1 VSVLNCDSR
10 ITNYSNMRLGCL
22 TCRGA
27 RVKCRKQKP
36 ICDRCDRMGKECHYA
51 EVVSKAEKKRRRQA
65 LMTQKPPVRI
75 LPGGPEPIPLQ
86 PFYDGDSNTVTQEN
100 VDPGLPA
107 LGMVDIWPPVEL
119 APVSSSEL
127 LGLEADSSVT
137 NLIEPNFAG
146 PSESHEHHILQG
158 LATEDLTVLRKDEVS
173 LKTQH
178 SVVIDFSSQ
187 DVPSP
192 LRLSSSERAAIDH
205 YKNTLSQTFT
215 TTDSIWS
222 TQQIYIRLGAQDPL
236 ILHFLL
242 AISLRDLHYRDK
254 DNHELSTLA
263 QTHFRAG
270 IGRLLIAISEDQ
282 PSNHLSVM
290 AAFWFLYMLGSSTIH
305 AGIGTMMLLSR
316 VVRDYVQTHVS
327 DFLCLDQGGQQQPS
341 PRLDQALVASVTIW
355 MFYADV
361 GFCFCY
367 RGGDLA
373 RYLCKTPDYMSNMV
387 KVSRSLHKLNW
398 GRDCP
403 LDQAVDY
410 GQKTEILDLLWKS
423 AVLCQ
428 AVNNLDQDLPTDEL
442 EQRFCEIECAYSW
455 IFQLVTMDFEPRPR
469 FLMNADWFVSYFYA
483 VRIYHF
489 RYSTHTEDPN
499 SRPKVVKKALK
510 SLLAIA
516 HRVSSKGCEGHFE
529 RLHWPLFM
537 AGLETSD
544 PIHREWI
551 LEKFPSGKFKSVLE
565 RVVKIQH
572 LSGSRVG
579 MSLIREMC
587 SEEDT
592 PRVSFLGF

>member
-1 VSVLNCDSR
+1 
-10 ITNYSNMRLGCL
+10 MLG
-22 TCRGA
+22 GA

-51 EVVSKAEKKRRRQA
+51 EAVSKGEKKRRQQE
-65 LMTQKPPVRI
+65 LMAQRSPVRI
-75 LPGGPEPIPLQ
+75 LPGGPEPIAFQ
-86 PFYDGDSNTVTQEN
+86 PFDDGDSSTVRQEN
-100 VDPGLPA
+100 VNPGLPA
-107 LGMVDIWPPVEL
+107 LGMIDTCPPVEHDL
-119 APVSSSEL
+119 ISSSAFPD
-127 LGLEADSSVT
+127 LEADSSVT
-137 NLIEPNFAG
+137 NFIETYFAG
-146 PSESHEHHILQG
+146 LSKSYEHPILQG
-158 LATEDLTVLRKDEVS
+158 LATEDVTIPRKDEFP
-173 LKTQH
+173 LRTQH
-178 SVVIDFSSQ
+178 NIMIDFSSQ

-205 YKNTLSQTFT
+205 YRNTLSHTFT
-215 TTDSIWS
+215 TKDSIWY
-222 TQQIYIRLGAQDPL
+222 TQQIYVRLGAQDPL

-254 DNHELSTLA
+254 ENHELSTLA

-282 PSNHLSVM
+282 PSRHLSVM

-316 VVRDYVQTHVS
+316 VVRDYMQKHVS
-327 DFLCLDQGGQQQPS
+327 GFLYLDQVGAQQPG

-373 RYLCKTPDYMSNMV
+373 RYISKTPDYMSNMV
-387 KVSRSLHKLNW
+387 EISRGIFKLNW
-398 GRDCP
+398 VKDCND
-403 LDQAVDY
+403 DQAVDHD
-410 GQKTEILDLLWKS
+410 QNIEVFDILWKS

-428 AVNNLDQDLPTDEL
+428 AVNDLDQDLPTDEL
-442 EQRFCEIECAYSW
+442 EQRFCEIEYAYSW
-455 IFQLVTMDFEPRPR
+455 IFQLATMDFEPRPR
-469 FLMNADWFVSYFYA
+469 FLMNADWVVSYFYA
-483 VRIYHF
+483 VRIYNF
-489 RYSTHTEDPN
+489 RYSTRIEDPN
-499 SRPKVVKKALK
+499 SRPKVIKKALK

-516 HRVSSKGCEGHFE
+516 HRVSSKSYEEHFE

-551 LEKFPSGKFKSVLE
+551 LEKFSSGKFRSVLE

>member
-1 VSVLNCDSR
+1 
-10 ITNYSNMRLGCL
+10 M
-22 TCRGA
+22 
-27 RVKCRKQKP
+27 
-36 ICDRCDRMGKECHYA
+36 
-51 EVVSKAEKKRRRQA
+51 
-65 LMTQKPPVRI
+65 
-75 LPGGPEPIPLQ
+75 
-86 PFYDGDSNTVTQEN
+86 
-100 VDPGLPA
+100 
-107 LGMVDIWPPVEL
+107 
-119 APVSSSEL
+119 
-127 LGLEADSSVT
+127 
-137 NLIEPNFAG
+137 
-146 PSESHEHHILQG
+146 
-158 LATEDLTVLRKDEVS
+158 
-173 LKTQH
+173 
-178 SVVIDFSSQ
+178 IDFSSY
-187 DVPSP
+187 DVPNP
-192 LRLSSSERAAIDH
+192 LRLSSFERAAIDH
-205 YKNTLSQTFT
+205 YRDTLSQTFT
-215 TTDSIWS
+215 TKDSVWY
-222 TQQIYIRLGAQDPL
+222 TQQIYVRLGAHDPL

-254 DNHELSTLA
+254 ENHELSTLA

-282 PSNHLSVM
+282 PSRHLSVM

-316 VVRDYVQTHVS
+316 VVRDYVQKHVS
-327 DFLCLDQGGQQQPS
+327 GLLYFDPAVKQQQS
-341 PRLDQALVASVTIW
+341 PRPDLALLANVTIW

-373 RYLCKTPDYMSNMV
+373 RYLCKTPDNIHNVV
-387 KVSRSLHKLNW
+387 KLSRTISKLNW
-398 GRDCP
+398 GQGCSAF
-403 LDQAVDY
+403 QAVDID
-410 GQKTEILDLLWKS
+410 QNREVLDLLWKS

-428 AVNNLDQDLPTDEL
+428 EVNDLDQNSPTDEM
-442 EQRFCEIECAYSW
+442 EQRFCEIEYTYSW
-455 IFQLVTMDFEPRPR
+455 IFQLAAMDFELRPR
-469 FLMNADWFVSYFYA
+469 FLMNADWVVSYFYA

-489 RYSTHTEDPN
+489 RYSTRIEDPN

-510 SLLAIA
+510 SLLALA
-516 HRVSSKGCEGHFE
+516 HRVSSKSYEEHFE

-551 LEKFPSGKFKSVLE
+551 LEKFSSGKFRSVLE